1 MHIYARRT
9 RMLLRNNFHEGWKGT
24 MFRKSLIKDHKVA
37 SYNRGRTLLIVI
49 ARSLP
54 YARFI
59 LIDLTEAHCLLCA
72 SSRPLCN
79 ACRFDKRPMARQ
91 Q

>member
-1 MHIYARRT
+1 MCIQRD
-9 RMLLRNNFHEGWKGT
+9 NFHKESKET
-24 MFRKSLIKDHKVA
+24 KDHDVA
-37 SYNRGRTLLIVI
+37 SYNRGRTLQIVI
-49 ARSLP
+49 ARSPP